1 MKITK
6 FFPVSREKYE
16 TLERTSNFYKC
27 QRDVLKEEVADLISK
42 KNKNE
47 IIMGDIVPR
56 LKKLKSVVEAITL
69 LDFSGYMERQK
80 ED

>member
-1 MKITK
+1 MKIIK
-6 FFPVSREKYE
+6 FWPVSRNKYE
-16 TLERTSNFYKC
+16 TLERKSNFYKC

-47 IIMGDIVPR
+47 Y
-56 LKKLKSVVEAITL
+56 LLSVAIKNITL

>member
-1 MKITK
+1 MSAMTEECIMKITK

-47 IIMGDIVPR
+47 Y
-56 LKKLKSVVEAITL
+56 LLSVAIKNITL
-69 LDFSGYMERQK
+69 LDFSGYMESQK
-80 ED
+80 EE

>member
-6 FFPVSREKYE
+6 FWPVSRNKYE

-47 IIMGDIVPR
+47 Y
-56 LKKLKSVVEAITL
+56 LLSVAIKNITL
-69 LDFSGYMERQK
+69 LDFSGYMEHQK